1 MNRKEFRN
9 DREPRNRR
17 GSGDDYHRFGGGG
30 GSQQRGMNSRY
41 SKPNNRKPNNIPD
54 RPERES
60 SESELD
66 LKQSRDVE
74 IKSED
79 SLREYSSD
87 EDRPSRRR
95 RQEGSRNEDEQE
107 DEDEQEIELPPSIE
121 SSRES
126 SSSSHEDDYE
136 EKDEID
142 TEILEA
148 LQAQEK
154 AEAHEDQ
161 E

>member
-1 MNRKEFRN
+1 M
-9 DREPRNRR
+9 
-17 GSGDDYHRFGGGG
+17 GSGDDYHRF

-66 LKQSRDVE
+66 LKPSRDVE

-87 EDRPSRRR
+87 EGPSRRR
-95 RQEGSRNEDEQE
+95 RQEGSRNEDEPE

-126 SSSSHEDDYE
+126 SSSSHE
-136 EKDEID
+136 
-142 TEILEA
+142 
-148 LQAQEK
+148 
-154 AEAHEDQ
+154 
-161 E
+161 